1 MYLTY
6 NKPNTL
12 QHETPKLISGNEI
25 PVSMLERSIKEKL
38 TSKICSEIKVIYQAK
53 GVIYEGQTYSNS
65 LTVVIDHER
74 HYFKLGK
81 GEGVVS
87 TTGTS
92 YIYYKKLL
100 TMDFSYHYNSYEV
113 HESEILELCKTR
125 TLVTC
130 RAIIL
135 LEFTILK
142 IVTDCYLIPLMFY
155 IQPPE

>member
-6 NKPNTL
+6 NRPNIL

-38 TSKICSEIKVIYQAK
+38 SSKICSEIKVIYQAK
-53 GVIYEGQTYSNS
+53 AVIYESQTYSNS
-65 LTVVIDHER
+65 LAVVIDHER
-74 HYFKLGK
+74 HYFKFGK

-113 HESEILELCKTR
+113 HESEIFELCKIR
-125 TLVTC
+125 TLLTC
-130 RAIIL
+130 RPIIL

-142 IVTDCYLIPLMFY
+142 IVTDFCLIPLMFY

>member
-53 GVIYEGQTYSNS
+53 GVIYESQTYSNS
-65 LTVVIDHER
+65 LAVVIDHER
-74 HYFKLGK
+74 HYFKFGK

-113 HESEILELCKTR
+113 HESEIFELCKIR
-125 TLVTC
+125 TLLTC
-130 RAIIL
+130 RTFIL

-142 IVTDCYLIPLMFY
+142 IVTDFCLIPLMSY

>member
-53 GVIYEGQTYSNS
+53 GVIYESQTYSNS
-65 LTVVIDHER
+65 LAVVIDHEI
-74 HYFKLGK
+74 HFFKFGK
-81 GEGVVS
+81 GEGFVS

-113 HESEILELCKTR
+113 HESEIFELCKIR
-125 TLVTC
+125 TLLTC
-130 RAIIL
+130 RTFIL

-142 IVTDCYLIPLMFY
+142 IVTDFCLIPLMFY